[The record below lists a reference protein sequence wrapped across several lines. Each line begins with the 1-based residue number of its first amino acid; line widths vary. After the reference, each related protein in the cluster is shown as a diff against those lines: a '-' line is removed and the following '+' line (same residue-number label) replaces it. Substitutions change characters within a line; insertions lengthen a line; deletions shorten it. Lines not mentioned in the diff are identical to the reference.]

1 MATCSLKT
9 CQSFLKVDL
18 VMSTYMLLGFLLIL
32 ILSCINSS
40 GNRFFYLQYLSVI
53 MDEIYLPIAVFGQVY
68 CKKLH
73 VLVHVY
79 GN

>member
-1 MATCSLKT
+1 M
-9 CQSFLKVDL
+9 V
-18 VMSTYMLLGFLLIL
+18 
-32 ILSCINSS
+32 
-40 GNRFFYLQYLSVI
+40 RFFYLQYLSVI
-53 MDEIYLPIAVFGQVY
+53 MDEVYLPITVFGQIY